1 MTDGGA
7 RWETV
12 NDGTI
17 IGGGRG
23 TETEGVVDRECHL
36 NGPEGPGWKNEGE
49 RGGGDSGH
57 RLLMG
62 GTGGTGDDGLK
73 PKGGVGLGEGV

>member
-23 TETEGVVDRECHL
+23 TETEGVVECHL

-49 RGGGDSGH
+49 QGGD
-57 RLLMG
+57 
-62 GTGGTGDDGLK
+62 
-73 PKGGVGLGEGV
+73 LGA